1 MPWLTLELR
10 VLYKNK
16 RLGLAWL
23 GLAWL
28 GLAWLGLAWLA
39 NVKIGNLA
47 KLKNFGT

>member
-28 GLAWLGLAWLA
+28 GLAWLA